1 MLNIGYLVPFVVVKA
16 MPDYDSFLTTLIDK
30 GVFALLPR
38 RYAFKDYRVGEA
50 GWASVFGIKG
60 ARIILSQKSP
70 QYVRKIL
77 EYLLSPLIKEEII
90 KFKRVARLADANFH
104 KVAVAVNNPEKYSQR
119 DVVKMCRP
127 CFEDLKNYVSEKVII
142 VKYSEDTEEYII
154 NALSPAPPER
164 IDKVILNKG
173 AHEAEVFV
181 EDKYVGYFLGPK
193 GQNVSTASKLTGFKI
208 TIIYPGKEK
217 SKEADQ

>member
-1 MLNIGYLVPFVVVKA
+1 MLNVGYLVPFVVVKA

-38 RYAFKDYRVGEA
+38 RYAYKEYKTGEA
-50 GWASVFGIKG
+50 GWASVFGVKG

-77 EYLLSPLIKEEII
+77 EYLLSPLIKEERI
-90 KFKRVARLADANFH
+90 KFKRVAKLTNANFH
-104 KVAVAVNNPEKYSQR
+104 KVAVAVDNPQKYSQS
-119 DVVKMCRP
+119 DVVKLCRP

-142 VKYSEDTEEYII
+142 VKYSDDIEEYII
-154 NALSPAPPER
+154 NALSPAPPEH
-164 IDKVILNKG
+164 IDKVILHKDSFK
-173 AHEAEVFV
+173 AEVHV

-193 GQNVSTASKLTGFKI
+193 GQNVATASKLTGFKI

-217 SKEADQ
+217 PKEADS